1 MKEQIEQ
8 LIESYKE
15 SRKEVWSLLGELN
28 QVDITKLTIEE
39 INSLKESTIR
49 YQEEYSWRGVF
60 MSELQDL
67 F

>member
-28 QVDITKLTIEE
+28 QVDITKLTTEE
-39 INSLKESTIR
+39 INSLKESIIR